1 MLVIGHDTVN
11 DKRVNILNYDAPT
24 LAVIKRGDSLK
35 YNATPQFFLPNLDM
49 WPVGS
54 AERLIHGC
62 WLLSIMRLHT
72 FTNECG
78 ETLQETYNEINH
90 KIGVNTVYIDLI
102 SLGENHRNASQ
113 ILNIIRSN
121 EQPTWVWFTNCD
133 VLLDTSLA
141 GWLRSI
147 LTTSD
152 MEHVRVVFLLD
163 NKNQY
168 REIFQKYSLP
178 LYRSTTI
185 LNNIKRNI

>member
-1 MLVIGHDTVN
+1 MPFIGHDTVN

-78 ETLQETYNEINH
+78 EKLQETYNEINH
-90 KIGVNTVYIDLI
+90 RIGVNTVYIDLLT
-102 SLGENHRNASQ
+102 LGMNYRNSSQ
-113 ILNIIRSN
+113 ILNIIRNN

-133 VLLDTSLA
+133 ALLDTSLA

-147 LTTSD
+147 LTTCD
-152 MEHVRVVFLLD
+152 VEHLRVAFLLD
-163 NKNQY
+163 NKMQY
-168 REIFQKYSLP
+168 RSIFQHYSAP
-178 LYRSTTI
+178 LYKSTTY
-185 LNNIKRNI
+185 LVLKVN

>member
-1 MLVIGHDTVN
+1 MKD
-11 DKRVNILNYDAPT
+11 
-24 LAVIKRGDSLK
+24 
-35 YNATPQFFLPNLDM
+35 NATPQPFPPNIDM
-49 WPVGS
+49 WPIGS
-54 AERLIHGC
+54 SERLIHGC

-90 KIGVNTVYIDLI
+90 KIGVNTVYIDLT
-102 SLGENHRNASQ
+102 SLGENYRNASQ

-121 EQPTWVWFTNCD
+121 EQLTWVWFTNCD
-133 VLLDTSLA
+133 ALLDTSLA

-168 REIFQKYSLP
+168 REIFQRYSLP